1 MFYLIKCGKLYV
13 FEKKKCKIISKNIC
27 LTKING
33 ATFEAE
39 IINSSESKELLE
51 GLCKKMNEALYK
63 AKSKTSDGGVN
74 KENIQKDSVK
84 QKLSYSSEVN
94 NNEVELY
101 KELEGL
107 TSDGGVNKENIQKDS
122 VKQKLSYSSEVNNNE
137 VELYKELVGQ
147 TSDGGVNKENI
158 QKDSVKQKLSY
169 SSEVNNNEVE
179 LYKELVGQTSDGG
192 VNKENI
198 QKDFEAIGADGFDPI
213 LTGELYEKDNCA
225 QDIENEAEPFED
237 SGSEYIDENESEKSK
252 EEIVESQPNRKRR
265 STSPFGKTQRIRWS
279 PPERKEMEEAFGNFK
294 SLKRLPSLAE
304 CNRVIAASQYLKR
317 RTPAQLKSWI
327 DNQRKA
333 ESRKKSK

>member
-101 KELEGL
+101 KELEG
-107 TSDGGVNKENIQKDS
+107 
-122 VKQKLSYSSEVNNNE
+122 
-137 VELYKELVGQ
+137 
-147 TSDGGVNKENI
+147 
-158 QKDSVKQKLSY
+158 
-169 SSEVNNNEVE
+169 
-179 LYKELVGQTSDGG
+179 QTSDGG

-213 LTGELYEKDNCA
+213 LNSTEHSEISSKA
-225 QDIENEAEPFED
+225 V
-237 SGSEYIDENESEKSK
+237 SGYTDTLESLGSNWPESATYDGINSSLTINESFSYEAQLNLLR
-252 EEIVESQPNRKRR
+252 ILDPNT
-265 STSPFGKTQRIRWS
+265 STK
-279 PPERKEMEEAFGNFK
+279 M
-294 SLKRLPSLAE
+294 SLK
-304 CNRVIAASQYLKR
+304 SQKR
-317 RTPAQLKSWI
+317 K
-327 DNQRKA
+327 
-333 ESRKKSK
+333 

>member
-101 KELEGL
+101 KELE
-107 TSDGGVNKENIQKDS
+107 
-122 VKQKLSYSSEVNNNE
+122 
-137 VELYKELVGQ
+137 GQ

>member
-101 KELEGL
+101 KELEG
-107 TSDGGVNKENIQKDS
+107 
-122 VKQKLSYSSEVNNNE
+122 
-137 VELYKELVGQ
+137 Q

-179 LYKELVGQTSDGG
+179 LYKEL
-192 VNKENI
+192 
-198 QKDFEAIGADGFDPI
+198 
-213 LTGELYEKDNCA
+213 
-225 QDIENEAEPFED
+225 
-237 SGSEYIDENESEKSK
+237 
-252 EEIVESQPNRKRR
+252 
-265 STSPFGKTQRIRWS
+265 GK
-279 PPERKEMEEAFGNFK
+279 
-294 SLKRLPSLAE
+294 
-304 CNRVIAASQYLKR
+304 
-317 RTPAQLKSWI
+317 
-327 DNQRKA
+327 
-333 ESRKKSK
+333 